1 MEKNKER
8 KFFERRLVESG
19 EGKMI
24 VRPIKMFFLQNR
36 EKTWMEKINLIGEE
50 QKCPCTWASSICFVF
65 VYLLIFFFKFL
76 IPILIIFFFSW
87 ALVPLLSGFFV
98 LIPIFFFR
106 HVFFF

>member
-65 VYLLIFFFKFL
+65 VYLLIFFLKFL
-76 IPILIIFFFSW
+76 IPILIIFFFLGFST
-87 ALVPLLSGFFV
+87 LVKWFFCSHSH
-98 LIPIFFFR
+98 FFF
-106 HVFFF
+106 